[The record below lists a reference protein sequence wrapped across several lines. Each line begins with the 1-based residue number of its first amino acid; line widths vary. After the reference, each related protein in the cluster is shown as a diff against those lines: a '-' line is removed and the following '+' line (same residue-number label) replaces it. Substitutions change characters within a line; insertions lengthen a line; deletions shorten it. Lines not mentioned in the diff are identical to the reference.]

1 MATAHA
7 DHMVTDGQRI
17 SRNPERNRLQQ
28 TGKVYC
34 WLTNK
39 LYSYG
44 EGQFPTAQIH
54 VFCVYSSPP
63 PAVWCVRQFPSPI
76 LTNLHQLMDPRAKTT
91 SPQLRGIPKAPQ
103 LVEFGR

>member
-17 SRNPERNRLQQ
+17 SRNPERNQLQQ
-28 TGKVYC
+28 TGKVHC

-63 PAVWCVRQFPSPI
+63 PSRCVVRASVPLPHP
-76 LTNLHQLMDPRAKTT
+76 NLYQLMDPRAKTT
-91 SPQLRGIPKAPQ
+91 SP
-103 LVEFGR
+103 